1 MPLARIRQGAAQ
13 GGCLPRGGTGQPGG
27 SPPRLAEDFE
37 LVIGEDTE
45 DEQEGAA

>member
-13 GGCLPRGGTGQPGG
+13 GGRVPRGGAG
-27 SPPRLAEDFE
+27 SLEGPPSRLAEDLE